1 MIQIFP
7 SISRYFVVTIA
18 MGLVILCTDM
28 VIPRTADAQSPEEL
42 GLQIAKDSRDRDRG
56 FGNYTATQEMILRN
70 KHGQE
75 SRRELRV
82 KVLEVEKEGNQSLF
96 VFDNPKDVSGTAFL
110 VHSYKE
116 KADDQ
121 WIYLPALKR
130 VKRISSSNRSGS
142 FMGSEFAYED
152 MTPQEVE
159 KFTYRYLGDEPCG
172 ENTCTVV
179 EQVPTDKKSGYR
191 RQVFWRD
198 KDELR
203 VVQVQY
209 FDRKDV
215 HLKTLEIEDFQLYMD
230 KFWRANTMNMV
241 NHVTGKSTTLTWSN
255 YEFGT
260 ELNERDFTKTG
271 LKRVR

>member
-1 MIQIFP
+1 MITIRL
-7 SISRYFVVTIA
+7 SITKTSVAVSLASLIMIGAGVMMPLT
-18 MGLVILCTDM
+18 VS
-28 VIPRTADAQSPEEL
+28 AQTPEEV
-42 GLQIAKDSRDRDRG
+42 GLQIAKDSRERDRG
-56 FGNYTATQEMILRN
+56 FDNFSAQQQMILRN

-75 SRRELRV
+75 SLRQLRV
-82 KVLEVEKEGNQSLF
+82 KVLEDESDGNKTLF
-96 VFDNPKDVSGTAFL
+96 VFDEPRDVKGTAFL
-110 VHSYKE
+110 IHSFKD
-116 KADDQ
+116 KADNQ

-159 KFTYRYLGDEPCG
+159 KYSYKFIGEQPCG
-172 ENTCTVV
+172 EWTCTIV

-191 RQVFWRD
+191 RQLFWRD
-198 KDELR
+198 KEELR
-203 VVQVQY
+203 IVKVEY

-215 HLKTLEIEDFQLYMD
+215 HFKTLDLDDFQQYLGEY
-230 KFWRANTMNMV
+230 WRAGTMDMV
-241 NHVTGKSTTLTWSN
+241 NHVTGKSTTLTWSD
-255 YEFGT
+255 YQFRT

>member
-1 MIQIFP
+1 MFQTLPPIGRHFVAIFA
-7 SISRYFVVTIA
+7 I
-18 MGLVILCTDM
+18 GLMVLGTDATSL
-28 VIPRTADAQSPEEL
+28 RTADAQTPEEL
-42 GLQIAKDSRDRDRG
+42 GLQIAKDSRERDRG
-56 FGNYTATQEMILRN
+56 FGNYSATQEMILRN

-82 KVLEVEKEGNQSLF
+82 KVLEVENEGNQSLF

-110 VHSYKE
+110 VHSYKD
-116 KADDQ
+116 KADEQ
-121 WIYLPALKR
+121 WIFLPALKR

-152 MTPQEVE
+152 MTAPEVE
-159 KFTYRYLGDEPCG
+159 KFTYRYLGEEACG
-172 ENTCTVV
+172 ETTCTVV

-191 RQVFWRD
+191 RQVYWRD

-203 VVQVQY
+203 VVRVQY

-215 HLKTLEIEDFQLYMD
+215 HLKTLEIEDFQLYLE
-230 KFWRANTMNMV
+230 KFWRAATMNMM

-255 YEFGT
+255 YQFGT